1 MLKIFVVFVGR
12 NCDLHAVTRY
22 LLLAEFEVCTVS
34 YWLKRFLNLLRR
46 PKKQGEYDI
55 WPFNSQKWLKS
66 YFSQQYPYIIQETG
80 HENTQTYQ
88 VEVVVLI

>member
-1 MLKIFVVFVGR
+1 MVKIFVVFVGR
-12 NCDLHAVTRY
+12 NGDLHAVTRY
-22 LLLAEFEVCTVS
+22 LLLAEFEVRIVS
-34 YWLKRFLNLLRR
+34 YWLTRFLNLLRR

-55 WPFNSQKWLKS
+55 WPFNSQRWLKS
-66 YFSQQYPYIIQETG
+66 KFSLQYPYIIQETG

>member
-22 LLLAEFEVCTVS
+22 LLLAEFEVRIVS
-34 YWLKRFLNLLRR
+34 YWLTRFLNLLRR

-55 WPFNSQKWLKS
+55 WPFNSQRWLIS
-66 YFSQQYPYIIQETG
+66 NFSQQYPYIIQETG
-80 HENTQTYQ
+80 NENTQTYQ

>member
-22 LLLAEFEVCTVS
+22 LLLAEFEVRIVS

-46 PKKQGEYDI
+46 PKKQDEYDI
-55 WPFNSQKWLKS
+55 WPFNSQKWLIS
-66 YFSQQYPYIIQETG
+66 NFSQQYPYIIQETG

>member
-22 LLLAEFEVCTVS
+22 LLLAEFEVRIVS

-55 WPFNSQKWLKS
+55 WPFNSQRWLIS
-66 YFSQQYPYIIQETG
+66 NFSLQYPYIIQETG
-80 HENTQTYQ
+80 NENTQTYQ

>member
-22 LLLAEFEVCTVS
+22 LLLAEFEVRIVS

-46 PKKQGEYDI
+46 PQKQGEYDI

-66 YFSQQYPYIIQETG
+66 NFSLQYPYIIQETG
-80 HENTQTYQ
+80 NENAQTYQ

>member
-22 LLLAEFEVCTVS
+22 LLLAEFEVRIVS
-34 YWLKRFLNLLRR
+34 YWLTRFLNLLRR

-55 WPFNSQKWLKS
+55 WPFNSQRWLIS
-66 YFSQQYPYIIQETG
+66 NFSQQYPYIIQETG

>member
-22 LLLAEFEVCTVS
+22 LLLAEFEVRIVS
-34 YWLKRFLNLLRR
+34 YWLRRFLNLLRR

>member
-22 LLLAEFEVCTVS
+22 LLLAEFEVRIVS
-34 YWLKRFLNLLRR
+34 YWLTRFLNLLRR

-55 WPFNSQKWLKS
+55 WPFNSQKWLT
-66 YFSQQYPYIIQETG
+66 QQYPYIIQETG

>member
-12 NCDLHAVTRY
+12 NGDLHAVTRY

-34 YWLKRFLNLLRR
+34 YWLTRFLNLLRR

-55 WPFNSQKWLKS
+55 WPFNSQRWLKS
-66 YFSQQYPYIIQETG
+66 KFSLQYPYIIQETG

>member
-1 MLKIFVVFVGR
+1 MLKTFVVFVGR
-12 NCDLHAVTRY
+12 NCDLHVVTRY
-22 LLLAEFEVCTVS
+22 LLLAEFEVRIVS

-46 PKKQGEYDI
+46 PQKQGEYDI

-66 YFSQQYPYIIQETG
+66 NFSQQYPYIIQETG
-80 HENTQTYQ
+80 NENAQTYQ